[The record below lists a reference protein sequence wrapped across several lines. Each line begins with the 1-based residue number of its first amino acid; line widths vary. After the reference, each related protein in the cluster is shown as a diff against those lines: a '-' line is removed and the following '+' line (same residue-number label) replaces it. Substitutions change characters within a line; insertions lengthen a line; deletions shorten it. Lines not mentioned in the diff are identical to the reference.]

1 MLRISQSADLERQL
15 LRRSVMALSAG
26 RDTCDGCH
34 RTPLLGERIHHYE
47 GGRVLCELCR
57 GERREQPV
65 GSRVV
70 HGGEHG
76 TTVRITDQRPERT
89 ERDRRAARRRAV
101 RAA

>member
-34 RTPLLGERIHHYE
+34 RTPLQGERVHHYE

-57 GERREQPV
+57 AERREQPV

-76 TTVRITDQRPERT
+76 TTVRITDQRPERS
-89 ERDRRAARRRAV
+89 ERERRAARRRAA